1 MKKILMIICCLM
13 MSLGISAQKNFV
25 YGIYDVQT
33 KKGVGGSYIIDLKN
47 KKFLPDCDGGEYSDC
62 GDMKNVKTVGDVTTF
77 DWYNSDGSFGGRGK
91 VGKLKDGRMT
101 FSVSYGKGSKLCSPM
116 AMGTEREQ
124 HAFEEEGMVGLQK
137 AGVLNK
143 GIDSVKNLFKKKD
156 KKDKDEAKSDK
167 NKSTKKK

>member
-101 FSVSYGKGSKLCSPM
+101 FSVSYGKGVFSDGYGYRARAACFRGRRYGRL
-116 AMGTEREQ
+116 A
-124 HAFEEEGMVGLQK
+124 EGRRAQ
-137 AGVLNK
+137 
-143 GIDSVKNLFKKKD
+143 
-156 KKDKDEAKSDK
+156 
-167 NKSTKKK
+167 

>member
-91 VGKLKDGRMT
+91 DRK
-101 FSVSYGKGSKLCSPM
+101 SV
-116 AMGTEREQ
+116 
-124 HAFEEEGMVGLQK
+124 V
-137 AGVLNK
+137 
-143 GIDSVKNLFKKKD
+143 
-156 KKDKDEAKSDK
+156 
-167 NKSTKKK
+167 

>member
-91 VGKLKDGRMT
+91 VGKLKDGRPYDLQRILRKRLKVV
-101 FSVSYGKGSKLCSPM
+101 FSYGYGYRARAACFRGRRYDRL
-116 AMGTEREQ
+116 A
-124 HAFEEEGMVGLQK
+124 EGRR
-137 AGVLNK
+137 
-143 GIDSVKNLFKKKD
+143 S
-156 KKDKDEAKSDK
+156 E
-167 NKSTKKK
+167 

>member
-25 YGIYDVQT
+25 YGVYDVQT
-33 KKGVGGSYIIDLKN
+33 KKSVGGSYIIDLKN

-101 FSVSYGKGSKLCSPM
+101 FSVF
-116 AMGTEREQ
+116 TEKAQSCVLRWLWVLRESS
-124 HAFEEEGMVGLQK
+124 ML
-137 AGVLNK
+137 
-143 GIDSVKNLFKKKD
+143 SRKKVW
-156 KKDKDEAKSDK
+156 
-167 NKSTKKK
+167 